1 MIVDLPYP
9 PTVNHYWLASG
20 HRRYISR
27 AGQAFRRDALILIRI
42 ARGAQKPVN
51 RLSEVSVRV
60 EVYPPDRRRRDLD
73 NILKP
78 ILDALQ
84 HAGVIEDDSQVAEL
98 MVRRCERKK
107 GGGIRVQVSPLGA

>member
-20 HRRYISR
+20 HRRYIGP
-27 AGQAFRRDALILIRI
+27 AGQRFRKDAYYLIK
-42 ARGAQKPVN
+42 AAQRAHKPAN
-51 RLSEVSVRV
+51 SLLEVSVSL

-84 HAGVIEDDSQVAEL
+84 HSGVIEDDSQVAEL
-98 MVRRCERKK
+98 IVRRCERKP
-107 GGGIRVQVSPLGA
+107 GGGIRVKVTPLI